1 MEGHIYGPPTSTPAG
16 TRAVRQNRGQP
27 ANKFIPGT
35 DNLNMMEYQA
45 SPRHPADAPTPG
57 RQIAQTEP
65 RQSGRKNGVHVPCE
79 GRPSMSIPAGRR
91 PSRQNR
97 GPANKFTPGTG
108 NVNMME
114 YQPSPHHPSDA
125 LAHRGQTAQ
134 TGPRKPGRKDGGHA
148 QCEGYGSNGKRA
160 FRIIACFLVTYMH
173 YGQHHR
179 PLFSLRFSLTL
190 FFPVSFLKHDENVR
204 NKTEAGGTKAG
215 GTKAGGT
222 KAGGTKAAG
231 RTESKNQETRSG
243 QSTQGPGRKRST
255 ETEYQETRP
264 ARSAQG
270 PGRK

>member
-1 MEGHIYGPPTSTPAG
+1 MILRWTTPPPLPSSSLHGNRYTIDTSEWDQRFTRMEGHIYGPPTSTPAG

-45 SPRHPADAPTPG
+45 SPRHPGDAPTPG
-57 RQIAQTEP
+57 GQIAQTEP
-65 RQSGRKNGVHVPCE
+65 RQ
-79 GRPSMSIPAGRR
+79 SMSIPAGRR

-108 NVNMME
+108 NVNMMGYE
-114 YQPSPHHPSDA
+114 PSPHHPSDA
-125 LAHRGQTAQ
+125 LARRGQTAQ
-134 TGPRKPGRKDGGHA
+134 TGPRKPGKKNGGHA

-190 FFPVSFLKHDENVR
+190 FFPVSFLKQDENVR
-204 NKTEAGGTKAG
+204 NKTAAGGT
-215 GTKAGGT
+215 
-222 KAGGTKAAG
+222 
-231 RTESKNQETRSG
+231 
-243 QSTQGPGRKRST
+243 
-255 ETEYQETRP
+255 
-264 ARSAQG
+264 
-270 PGRK
+270 